1 MEMVRAKFWRL
12 LLLPVLLVG
21 CFGAKRVIRQHT
33 LLVVA
38 QRECVVTMHHV
49 LSLLLAGGAAAAC
62 QSYADACCYILCF
75 DDADLFTATV
85 VYMMP
90 QVPHLQI

>member
-1 MEMVRAKFWRL
+1 
-12 LLLPVLLVG
+12 
-21 CFGAKRVIRQHT
+21 
-33 LLVVA
+33 
-38 QRECVVTMHHV
+38 MHHV

-85 VYMMP
+85 IYMMP